1 MVKFRFVFLFS
12 FYSIILLFLF
22 SGCGKI
28 YKRFL
33 GRESIVQDSS
43 IYTNLDYSD
52 LILDSTSIVNYIA
65 KDTALDVFSDDILAF
80 YNRRNFQSAWVTN
93 NSMSN
98 STDAFFSTLNDY
110 QINFEDASLVRPQLI
125 SLWNQAKADSN
136 FFAKNSKER
145 LEFELG
151 LTSTFFQY
159 AQKAYSGT
167 DKNPKDLEWFIPR
180 KKKDYQH
187 LLDTLVQSPA
197 SYQINEP
204 VNNYYRNLKAALIAY
219 RTIEKQGGFSSVSYQ
234 KGLKKGDSSEY
245 VSLLKLYLKV
255 TQDFTVN
262 DSSIL
267 FTDSLYS
274 AVKAYQSRMGLRATG
289 IPDSLTIREMNVPI
303 RQRIRQIMLN
313 MERLRWITEQEPDNY
328 FLVNIPEY
336 RLHIFENKQYQWSMN
351 VVVGKTATAT
361 SIFSGN
367 LSVVGFCPYWNVPN
381 SIIKNEMLPKLR
393 TNPGYIVKNNLEVLK
408 NGNPINPYSVSWSRY
423 KTGVPFVIRQK
434 PGPSNALGLVAFY
447 FPNSYDIYLHDTP
460 AKSFFG
466 ETNRAF
472 SHGCIRLAEPEKLV
486 RYIFRNDTVLTADS
500 IHALMNRYEEKKV
513 RVKPSIPVFIG
524 YFTTW
529 VDHGGKLN
537 FRHDIYG
544 LDTKLE
550 KEIFGTETLIQ

>member
-1 MVKFRFVFLFS
+1 M
-12 FYSIILLFLF
+12 
-22 SGCGKI
+22 
-28 YKRFL
+28 YKRFF

-43 IYTNLDYSD
+43 IYSNLDYSD
-52 LILDSTSIVNYIA
+52 LILDSASIVHYIA
-65 KDTALDVFSDDILAF
+65 KDTALEVFSEDILAF
-80 YNRRNFQSAWVTN
+80 YSRRNFQSAWFTN

-110 QINFEDASLVRPQLI
+110 QINFEDASLARPALI

-136 FFAKNSKER
+136 FFAKNSEER
-145 LEFELG
+145 LRFELG

-159 AQKAYSGT
+159 AQKAYFGT

-187 LLDTLVQSPA
+187 LLDTLVQSPT

-204 VNNYYRNLKAALIAY
+204 VNDYYRHLKSALITY
-219 RTIEKQGGFSSVSYQ
+219 RAIEKQGGFPVVQYV
-234 KGLKKGDSSEY
+234 KGLRKGDSSEHIP
-245 VSLLKLYLKV
+245 LLKLYLVNTK
-255 TQDFTVN
+255 DLLEN
-262 DSSIL
+262 DSSTM

-274 AVKAYQSRMGLRATG
+274 ALKSFQSRMGLRATG

-313 MERLRWITEQEPDNY
+313 MERLRWIPEQAPDNY

-367 LSVVGFCPYWNVPN
+367 LSVVGFCPYWNVPQ
-381 SIIKNEMLPKLR
+381 SIIKNEMLPKLKV
-393 TNPGYIVKNNLEVLK
+393 NPGYINKNNLEVLK
-408 NGNPINPYSVSWSRY
+408 NGKPINPYSVSWSKY

-472 SHGCIRLAEPEKLV
+472 SHGCIRLSEPEKLAQYV
-486 RYIFRNDTVLTADS
+486 FRNDSTLSADS
-500 IHALMNRYEEKKV
+500 IHVLMNQHEEKKV

-529 VDHGGKLN
+529 VDHTGKLN
-537 FRHDIYG
+537 FRPDIYG

-550 KEIFGTETLIQ
+550 REVFGTEKLMQ